1 MNTGHGQLQFPC
13 TGVNF
18 DSIVFR
24 PMTLAAWKQRYGTA
38 TRISRDFKRIRK
50 AKVGIKLADRETE
63 MYLVHYTKGDWRDGE
78 PKRAQIGSRLMLC
91 RLPAVKVGNKF
102 LVIDGMHRLGERPAM
117 VILDYL
123 ILPRSER
130 VYITDLFNKF
140 WQEQTKSTEG
150 FRVTV
155 FTKKARI
162 RREQKKQAN
171 K

>member
-1 MNTGHGQLQFPC
+1 MRQIPFPY

-18 DSIVFR
+18 DTIVFR
-24 PMTLAAWKQRYGTA
+24 PMNLAVWKLRYGKA
-38 TRISRDFKRIRK
+38 TRISRDFRRIRK

-102 LVIDGMHRLGERPAM
+102 LIIDGTHRLGERPAM

-123 ILPRSER
+123 ILPKSEW
-130 VYITDLFNKF
+130 VYINDLFNKF
-140 WQEQTKSTEG
+140 WQNQ
-150 FRVTV
+150 
-155 FTKKARI
+155 
-162 RREQKKQAN
+162 Q
-171 K
+171 